1 MQRVFLSF
9 IMIMLFSLSSYADD
23 VIVAKVNGT
32 ALTQK
37 DIEDEVDRLIPQ
49 ITFHKSVSK
58 EKRKNYYGRA
68 LEELIDRE
76 LVYQDALAKGM
87 KPDKEKV
94 EARIGDIRKKY
105 KSKEHFKDALS
116 KDGVTEEQFR
126 SKIEKGVL
134 IESLISRMIIEPS
147 QMNERELKEYYEKN
161 ISKFKQPESARIKL
175 ISAKDE
181 KKARDIFS
189 RLKNGEDFGE
199 LAYNQ
204 SEDAYRIKGG
214 DIGYIHKG
222 RMLPEIDDVAFK
234 LKAGETSD
242 PIKAG
247 DFWYIIRIED
257 KKPEH
262 QMSFEE
268 IKGKLENDLEAKR
281 AAELKKKW
289 MENIKARAKIEVL
302 MKTES

>member
-1 MQRVFLSF
+1 MHRVFLSF
-9 IMIMLFSLSSYADD
+9 IMIILFGLSSYADD

-37 DIEDEVDRLIPQ
+37 DLEDEVDRLIPQ
-49 ITFHKSVSK
+49 MTFHKSVSK

-68 LEELIDRE
+68 LEEMIERE
-76 LVYQDALAKGM
+76 LAYQDALAKGM

-94 EARIGDIRKKY
+94 EALMGQIRKQYRSDEQY
-105 KSKEHFKDALS
+105 KTALS
-116 KDGVTEEQFR
+116 KDGLTEEQFR
-126 SKIEKGVL
+126 AKVEKGVL
-134 IESLISRMIIEPS
+134 IESLISRVVTEPS
-147 QMNERELKEYYEKN
+147 QVNEKELKEYYEKN
-161 ISKFKQPESARIKL
+161 TSKFKQPESARIKL

-181 KKARDIFS
+181 KKVHDILS

-199 LAYNQ
+199 LAYAL

-222 RMLPEIDDVAFK
+222 RMLPEIDDAAFK
-234 LKAGETSD
+234 LKVGETSA

-257 KKPEH
+257 KKPE
-262 QMSFEE
+262 QQIPFEE

-289 MENIKARAKIEVL
+289 IDDMKAKSKIEIL